1 MAVTTSWNI
10 MTSGSLWEFIRRAA
24 IRNFEASLYF
34 KQIAQNVEL
43 PIGYNKYTFPTVDA
57 KDGAAAALTEGT
69 VPTEW
74 SFNLT
79 NVEVTLTQYGSF
91 VKLSDVVLTDSPVA
105 AIEEASFELG
115 RDLANKVD
123 ATIQDVIDAGTNV
136 IYVGQTSRAAITSS
150 DTITAANLAKA
161 TNLLKA
167 NDAPTY
173 MGGQYVA
180 VIHPHVLH
188 DLQQESG
195 TGTFIDV
202 NKYNNETAIFRWE
215 IGSLFGTRII
225 VSSNVQFYADGGA
238 TTTDVYP
245 TYVCGKNAYWVVMSG
260 WLQTYVNGLGS
271 AGTADPLNQIST
283 VWVKARLGTAILKN
297 ESLYRVE
304 SASSLW
310 NNAA

>member
-1 MAVTTSWNI
+1 MAVTTTWNI

-34 KQIAQNVEL
+34 KQVAQNVQL
-43 PIGYNKYTFPTVDA
+43 PIGNNKYTFPTIDN
-57 KDGAAAALTEGT
+57 KDGAAGALTEWT
-69 VPTEW
+69 VPTEG
-74 SFNLT
+74 SFNIT
-79 NVEVTLTQYGSF
+79 NVEITLTQYGSF

-123 ATIQDVIDAGTNV
+123 AVIQDTIDAWTNV
-136 IYVGQTSRAAITSS
+136 IYVGQTARASITTS
-150 DTITAANLAKA
+150 DTMTAANLAKA

-167 NDAPTY
+167 NDAPTFS
-173 MGGQYVA
+173 GGKYVA
-180 VIHPHVLH
+180 IMHPHVIH

-202 NKYNNETAIFRWE
+202 NKYGNEAAIFMGE

-225 VSSNVQFYADGGA
+225 SSSNVQFYTDGWV

-245 TYVCGKNAYWVVMSG
+245 SYVVGKNAYGVAMSG
-260 WLQTYVNGLGS
+260 GLMTYVNGLGS

-283 VWVKARLGTAILKN
+283 VWVKARLGTAILKQD
-297 ESLYRVE
+297 SIYRIE
-304 SASSLW
+304 SASSLGA
-310 NNAA
+310 N